1 MSPFSRY
8 RPTRFQLT
16 ALLDLLLIVVFA
28 QFMEIRE
35 LQDQQTLAFGTQLAQ
50 AQRRADEAQRSAAA
64 AQRIQNDQADQIA
77 RALQTVRRRLSA
89 EQPVEL
95 PADQNAELQALQ
107 TELTDA
113 TPGEIV
119 RFLAAYNELLKRAEV
134 WELHA
139 EASGR
144 IELRQ
149 GGATA
154 AFRLEASR
162 QAERTEEFAARFYQQ
177 FKSLPQ
183 PKGLVIIL
191 ASYDLQSTAGVYQ
204 AIIDGMPLALQK
216 LRTEEPN
223 KRFEYT
229 VLGAVSR

>member
-1 MSPFSRY
+1 MPPSIRY

-35 LQDQQTLAFGTQLAQ
+35 MQDRQAVAFGSKLAEQ
-50 AQRRADEAQRSAAA
+50 QRRAADAEASAAA
-64 AQRIQNDQADQIA
+64 AQRIQGDQAAQID
-77 RALQTVRRRLSA
+77 RALTTVRQRLSA
-89 EQPVEL
+89 QQPVDL
-95 PADQNAELQALQ
+95 PADQRTELAALQ
-107 TELTDA
+107 ETLA
-113 TPGEIV
+113 QASPGEIV

-139 EASGR
+139 DARGQ

-149 GGATA
+149 GQATA
-154 AFRLEASR
+154 TFRLEARR
-162 QAERTEEFAARFYQQ
+162 QAERAEEFAARFYQQ

-204 AIIDGMPLALQK
+204 AIIDGMPLAMQK
-216 LRTEEPN
+216 LRNEEPN

-229 VLGAVSR
+229 VLGALSR